1 MKEETEHGG
10 VRGDNFGPKGGA
22 VKLDK
27 VFMGEEKIRE
37 KKSFAFTR
45 TGGSMEVGKE
55 MGVGRTG
62 EPLTDGEKGGVN
74 GKRTRATTKAEIG
87 RRKRKGQEGKKGWR
101 SVCDR
106 WALGNEGSSNGCSVK
121 KID

>member
-1 MKEETEHGG
+1 MSGSLYLVWETNASAEALVRGNLNNGRVKEETEHGG

-45 TGGSMEVGKE
+45 A
-55 MGVGRTG
+55 G
-62 EPLTDGEKGGVN
+62 EE
-74 GKRTRATTKAEIG
+74 
-87 RRKRKGQEGKKGWR
+87 WR
-101 SVCDR
+101 
-106 WALGNEGSSNGCSVK
+106 
-121 KID
+121 